1 MSPKEVAGKEAP
13 AAKGLVLNHRILAF
27 IEGNK
32 PHIGRRRIIVTEFIA
47 RQGDVLIRRVAS
59 IPSEAKPKERDG
71 GRVIL
76 AYGEV
81 TGHAHQ
87 IADPD
92 AVGAVL
98 LTVAESATF
107 LRLTKKAQLVHEEH
121 APIDLAPGTYEVL
134 HQREYAYG
142 ESIRVA
148 D

>member
-1 MSPKEVAGKEAP
+1 MTKAT
-13 AAKGLVLNHRILAF
+13 IY
-27 IEGNK
+27 
-32 PHIGRRRIIVTEFIA
+32 
-47 RQGDVLIRRVAS
+47 RQGDVLIRRVEK
-59 IPSEAKPKERDG
+59 IPANAKPKDRDA

-92 AVGAVL
+92 AKGAVL
-98 LTVAESATF
+98 LSVSESATF

-121 APIDLAPGTYEVL
+121 ATIDLPAGDYQVV
-134 HQREYAYG
+134 HQREYTIFG
-142 ESIRVA
+142 ERAVL